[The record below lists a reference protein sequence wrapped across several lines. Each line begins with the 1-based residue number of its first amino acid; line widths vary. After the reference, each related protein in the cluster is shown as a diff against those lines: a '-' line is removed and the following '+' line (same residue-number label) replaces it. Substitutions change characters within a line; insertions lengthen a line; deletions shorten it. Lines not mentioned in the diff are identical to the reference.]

1 MTLRSEQLASINID
15 FNFNALATGLIHGI
29 AAWFEVH
36 FEGST
41 SETILSASPWDCLTH
56 WWQSR
61 VTLLEP
67 LAVNKGQPITGSMCF
82 NESGN
87 SYQCQL
93 VMEAG
98 DVRREIK
105 GIDL

>member
-41 SETILSASPWDCLTH
+41 SETILSASPWDTLTH

-67 LAVNKGQPITGSMCF
+67 LAVNKNQMITGGIYF
-82 NESGN
+82 QESGN
-87 SYQCQL
+87 SYQCRLSMQ
-93 VMEAG
+93 AG
-98 DVRREIK
+98 TVTRELD
-105 GIDL
+105 G